1 VVSSQSGLPLA
12 AEGLVEVGWARVVPS
27 ELLLPGLAADDR
39 ARCGRLRRSGDRDR
53 SATARV
59 LLRAAVGAWMG
70 MVADTVVIRSAC
82 ASCGG
87 TDHGRPYVAA
97 VPGTL
102 PRPHVSVAHAGD
114 VAVVAL
120 TEAGP
125 LGVDVEPTD
134 AAHFDRFDEV
144 ALADTEAAR
153 VTGPARGPGARTR
166 TWVRKEAV
174 LKASG
179 FGLATDPR
187 KIVISA
193 AHEAP
198 RVIRP
203 PHDDDATCWQLR
215 DVELTTGYACSVAV
229 RTHAVG
235 SIDVQVDE
243 VDVHGLISGGSSGRN
258 SHA

>member
-1 VVSSQSGLPLA
+1 MSSRSGLPLA

-27 ELLLPGLAADDR
+27 DLLLPGLAADDR

-59 LLRAAVGAWMG
+59 LLRAAVGAWVE
-70 MVADTVVIRSAC
+70 MV
-82 ASCGG
+82 
-87 TDHGRPYVAA
+87 
-97 VPGTL
+97 
-102 PRPHVSVAHAGD
+102 
-114 VAVVAL
+114 
-120 TEAGP
+120 
-125 LGVDVEPTD
+125 
-134 AAHFDRFDEV
+134 
-144 ALADTEAAR
+144 ADTEAAR
-153 VTGPARGPGARTR
+153 AGEPGRGPGARTR

-179 FGLATDPR
+179 FGLATAPR

-215 DVELTTGYACSVAV
+215 DVELTTGYVCSVAV

-243 VDVHGLISGGSSGRN
+243 VDVRGLISGGSSGRN